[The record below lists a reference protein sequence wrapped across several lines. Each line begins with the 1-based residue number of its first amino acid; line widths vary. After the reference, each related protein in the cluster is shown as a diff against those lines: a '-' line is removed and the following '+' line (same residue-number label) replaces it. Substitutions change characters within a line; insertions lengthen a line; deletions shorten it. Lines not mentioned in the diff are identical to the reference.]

1 MITARDYQI
10 NAINKFRNNQW
21 RGILEMATGTGKT
34 ITSLLIANEY
44 KNINKGI
51 FLIILVPFT
60 HLVDQWEEN
69 CELLGFRNLLKCYGL
84 KDSWKYKLQGKVRDF
99 NIGISEMEVVIST
112 YKTASSIEFNEI
124 IGEIRSRSFIIGDE
138 CHYFGIKGLRNH
150 NFNGIDARLGLSA
163 TPDRW
168 WDNNG
173 TTFLREFFGDTIYE
187 YSMEEAISNSILT
200 EYKYSPIIIDLIKE
214 ESKRYEYFT
223 KILINKINSKN
234 ADKEEIEEI
243 NRKRSM
249 ILSKAKNK
257 KDTLFEIFKNKNIN
271 EVSHTLV
278 YCAPGEINEI
288 TLQLSYIGYRVH
300 RFDSNVPLK
309 ERGKVLKYFSM
320 GEIKILVAIKC
331 LDEGVDVPSTREAY
345 FLASTSNPREFIQRR
360 GRVLR
365 RAKGKNL
372 AQIYDFIVI
381 PSNISER
388 LYKTIVSK
396 ELPRFAEF
404 SRYAIDRFQ
413 ARSLISPYLRIYSLE
428 YLMDKLPWD
437 VYNEMMEL
445 REEI

>member
-1 MITARDYQI
+1 MVVARDYQI
-10 NAINKFRNNQW
+10 DAINSFKKNNW
-21 RGILEMATGTGKT
+21 KGILEMATGTGKT

-44 KNINKGI
+44 KKNYKGI

-69 CELLGFRNLLKCYGL
+69 CEVLGFRNLLKCYGL
-84 KDSWKYKLQGKVRDF
+84 KESWKYRLEGRVRDF
-99 NIGISEMEVVIST
+99 NIGISDIEVVIST
-112 YKTASSIEFNEI
+112 YKTASSIEFNDI
-124 IGEIRSRSFIIGDE
+124 LGKIKSKAFIIGDE

-150 NFNGIDARLGLSA
+150 NLSGIKARLGLSA

-168 WDNNG
+168 WDENG
-173 TTFLREFFGDTIYE
+173 TSFLREYFGDTVYE
-187 YSMEEAISNSILT
+187 YSMEEAISNGILT
-200 EYKYSPIIIDLIKE
+200 EYKYLPLVVDLTDE
-214 ESKRYEYFT
+214 EAKKYEYFT
-223 KILINKINSKN
+223 KILINMINSKN
-234 ADKEEIEEI
+234 SDKEEIEEI
-243 NRKRSM
+243 NRKRSI

-257 KDTLFEIFKNKNIN
+257 KDTLFEIFEGKNVD

-288 TLQLSYIGYRVH
+288 TSQLSCMGYKVH
-300 RFDSNVPLK
+300 RFDSNVHLK
-309 ERGKVLKYFSM
+309 ERGKILKAFSI
-320 GEIKILVAIKC
+320 GDIQILVAIKC

-365 RAKGKNL
+365 KAEGKNL

-381 PSNISER
+381 PSNMSEK

-404 SRYAIDRFQ
+404 SKYAIDRFQ
-413 ARSLISPYLRIYSLE
+413 ARNIITPYLKNYSLE

-437 VYNEMMEL
+437 VYNEMLEF